1 MQVAI
6 KAFFQLGDIFHPY
19 DPTDADLLAFLLV
32 SEWSGHAE
40 GLYVWNRLLEVW
52 GSLIWTLVQVKQT
65 EAAQALYSLIGH
77 LQEGQ
82 H

>member
-6 KAFFQLGDIFHPY
+6 ETFFQLGNIFHTD
-19 DPTDADLLAFLLV
+19 DPTDADLLALLLV

-40 GLYVWNRLLEVW
+40 GLYVWDRLLEVW

-65 EAAQALYSLIGH
+65 EVAQASCSLIGH
-77 LQEGQ
+77 FQMEQ
-82 H
+82 N